1 MKEKKN
7 PTPHHGS
14 GTRLAHTIYQ
24 KCMRLV
30 VVKLFSAKNSE
41 KTHQRD
47 VRSALYITRVVTREK
62 RKSLSICYKLH
73 EI

>member
-1 MKEKKN
+1 
-7 PTPHHGS
+7 
-14 GTRLAHTIYQ
+14 
-24 KCMRLV
+24 MRLV